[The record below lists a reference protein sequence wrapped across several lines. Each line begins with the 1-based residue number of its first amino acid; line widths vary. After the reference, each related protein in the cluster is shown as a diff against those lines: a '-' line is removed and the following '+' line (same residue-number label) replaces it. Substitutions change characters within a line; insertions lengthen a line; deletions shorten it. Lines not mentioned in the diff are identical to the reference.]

1 MRNSIFPLLL
11 TAALL
16 SAASEAADKEAPAR
30 CTVNRLTLGTAMP
43 APHADAHIVKALP
56 ESDVVL
62 TYPARLQSI
71 RSATVVSRVTG
82 VLLEKRFNEGDA
94 VKTGDLLYRIE
105 PDLYAAAVNE
115 QKAQVALQEAQLQK
129 AERDWKRAQAL
140 YKDNAISVQDHDAAQ
155 SAYET
160 ARAQV
165 NAAKA
170 LLQTRELELS
180 YTEVTAPISG
190 IAGMKQT
197 DVGNVV
203 NPGSPLV
210 TITQT
215 DPIYA
220 LFSIPSGDLQ
230 KARVESK
237 AGQWGW
243 GDAGRLKA
251 TLDVGGLKAE
261 GDIDYIDPT
270 ADIRTGSVSARA
282 RFANADNLLLPGAF
296 GKVTIKG
303 IVRRNVIM
311 IPQKAVLQNPM
322 GTIVFVVK
330 EGKAAVRPVVLG
342 DPVGNSYVVR
352 SGLADGDE
360 VIVNNFF
367 RVKPGMPVVI
377 DKTVDAEG
385 N

>member
-1 MRNSIFPLLL
+1 MRMIPVPILL
-11 TAALL
+11 AAVLL
-16 SAASEAADKEAPAR
+16 STTLKAESAAPAAAAP
-30 CTVNRLTLGTAMP
+30 T
-43 APHADAHIVKALP
+43 PHADAYVVK
-56 ESDVVL
+56 SVKKSSVIL

-82 VLLEKRFNEGDA
+82 VLQKKYFKEGDA
-94 VKTGDLLYRIE
+94 VKTGTRLYRIE

-115 QKAQVALQEAQLQK
+115 QKAEVALQAAQLHK
-129 AERDWKRAQAL
+129 AERDWNRAQEL
-140 YKDNAISVQDHDAAQ
+140 YKDSAISVQEHDAAQ

-160 ARAQV
+160 AKAQV

-170 LLQTRELELS
+170 QLQTRELELS
-180 YTEVTAPISG
+180 YTQVVAPISG
-190 IAGMKQT
+190 ISGIKQT

-203 NPGSPLV
+203 NAGTPLV

-230 KARVESK
+230 KARVASK
-237 AGQWGW
+237 EGRWSW

-251 TLDVGGLKAE
+251 SLDIEGIQVV
-261 GDIDYIDPT
+261 GDIDYIAPV
-270 ADIRTGSVSARA
+270 ADTQTGSVQARA
-282 RFANADNLLLPGAF
+282 RFANAENLLLPGSF
-296 GKVTIKG
+296 GKITIEG
-303 IVRRNVIM
+303 IVRENVVM

-322 GTIVFVVK
+322 GTIVFVVQD
-330 EGKAAVRPVVLG
+330 GKAAVRPIVMG
-342 DPVGNSYVVR
+342 DPVGDSYIVR
-352 SGLADGDE
+352 KGLQDGDE

>member
-16 SAASEAADKEAPAR
+16 SAASEAADKEAPAA
-30 CTVNRLTLGTAMP
+30 AMP